1 MEKENNAV
9 ILDVTAIEPRL
20 KHPTIFKL
28 LEELKEGESIIIKN
42 DHDPKPLHYQLLAE
56 KGEIFDW
63 QYLENGPTEWV
74 VKITKKKL
82 NDRET
87 GVLDKLSGASVG
99 EIASDNPKKIEVFK
113 KYGIDF
119 CCGGGKT
126 LKEACEMAEIDEN
139 MIITELNN
147 MNNSDDKTISH
158 NENTFLNQKTKDWS
172 IDFLIDYIVNIHHTF
187 LRIHLPEATEYMEK
201 VAGVHGDRHPE
212 LIKIKELFMKMASTL
227 IFHLDKEEKDLFP
240 HIKSLKDAPNEIMKE
255 NIESAYK
262 GGTQYAGKGMVINAD
277 AKSAVLKEIQDTI
290 YEHEYVGH
298 ILKEMDFLSSRY
310 LVPGDA
316 CASYKYI
323 YKLLNELTD
332 DIMIHIHLEN
342 NVLFKKINE

>member
-1 MEKENNAV
+1 MEKENSAV

-28 LEELKEGESIIIKN
+28 FEELKEGESFTIKN

-63 QYLENGPTEWV
+63 HYLENGPTEWV

-82 NDRET
+82 NDRKKEI
-87 GVLDKLSGASVG
+87 LDKLSGESIG
-99 EIASDNPKKIEVFK
+99 EIAAKSPAKIEIFK

-126 LKEACEMAEIDEN
+126 LKEACETAGIDEN
-139 MIITELNN
+139 MIIAELN
-147 MNNSDDKTISH
+147 SGDDETLSH
-158 NENTFLNQKTKDWS
+158 NENTFLSQKAKDWN

-201 VAGVHGDRHPE
+201 VASVHGDRHPE
-212 LIKIKELFMKMASTL
+212 LIKIKELFMKMALTL
-227 IFHLDKEEKDLFP
+227 ILHLDKEEKDLFP
-240 HIKSLKDAPNEIMKE
+240 HIKNLKNIPYKNMKD
-255 NIESAYK
+255 NVESAYK
-262 GGTQYAGKGMVINAD
+262 GSAQYAGKDMVINAEVR
-277 AKSAVLKEIQDTI
+277 SAVLEEIQDAI
-290 YEHEYVGH
+290 YEHEYVGQ
-298 ILKEMDFLSSRY
+298 ILKEMDFLSSHY

-316 CASYKYI
+316 CASYKYV
-323 YKLLNELTD
+323 YKLLNELMD